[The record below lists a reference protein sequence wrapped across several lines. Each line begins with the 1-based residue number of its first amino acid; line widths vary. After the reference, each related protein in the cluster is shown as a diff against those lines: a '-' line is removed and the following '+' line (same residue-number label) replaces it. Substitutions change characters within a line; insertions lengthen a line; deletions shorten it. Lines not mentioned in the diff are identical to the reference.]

1 MSTQRKILVNE
12 DQVKDWVT
20 MYLEDDN
27 SSFRDLLELF
37 DLTPEETFWRLFEAG
52 LIDQDLMER
61 LL

>member
-1 MSTQRKILVNE
+1 MNE

-37 DLTPEETFWRLFEAG
+37 DLTPEEAFWRLFEAG